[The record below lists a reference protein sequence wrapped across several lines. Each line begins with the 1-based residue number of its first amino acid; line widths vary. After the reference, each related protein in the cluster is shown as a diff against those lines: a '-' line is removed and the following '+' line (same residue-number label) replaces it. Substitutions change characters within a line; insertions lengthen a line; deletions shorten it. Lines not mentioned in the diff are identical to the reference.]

1 MAGQYWDRYWAARRS
16 RRRFLGG
23 AATLSAGAAGLA
35 LVGCGDDD
43 DDEPSATNTPSGGE
57 SPTAAAS
64 ETAAA
69 SPTPSDPYANAK
81 RGGIYKLDATGD
93 PASIDPY
100 GSTSFTAKGVASYAY
115 SRLFKYNAAPGVAKA
130 DLRPTGDLAESFESN
145 PDGTVWTITLR
156 DNINFHDLA
165 PVSGRAITADDIQFS
180 WSRMT
185 DEAQPNRA
193 NVAFVDKLETPDD
206 KTIIVTLKAPNAA
219 FLDVFT
225 DANNF
230 WVMPTEAEGGFD
242 PTTTMIGSGPW
253 VFDSYQASSQY
264 SFNRN
269 PAWHFDGFPLMDRVE
284 VSIITEYANRLAQ
297 FQAGNTHVSGIA
309 ADDIVNVKNSF
320 PDVQLY
326 GEVSQLLSFFFMDP
340 NPDSPWNKDPR
351 VRQAISMAI
360 DRGTLLDFA
369 YNVSTLKAAGLNVS
383 ERWNNLIP
391 AGNERFWLDPL
402 SDAQGESKKYFEYNP
417 DEAAALLSAAGF
429 PEISTTYQ
437 YTPVRYGSVFDS
449 VAEAHIEMLE
459 AVGFNLTVDPQDYNS
474 IYFPN
479 TFQGNFTGIAF
490 GLETPFP
497 EASGYPNRMFRDNPL
512 NHSRIITPEMTE
524 LADKQQT
531 TLDPEERIEVFHEIQ
546 RKNAENMYYIPN
558 NVGAGTG
565 WTGYQGFVKNIE
577 TQTVPGSYAG
587 PTEETAFVW
596 LDL

>member
-16 RRRFLGG
+16 RRGFLGG

-43 DDEPSATNTPSGGE
+43 DDDDTPSATNTPSGGLATNT
-57 SPTAAAS
+57 PAPDAT
-64 ETAAA
+64 
-69 SPTPSDPYANAK
+69 PTPDDPYAGAK
-81 RGGIYKLDATGD
+81 RGGVYKLDATGD

-100 GSTSFTAKGVASYAY
+100 GSTSFTAKGVASYVY

-130 DLRPTGDLAESFESN
+130 DLRPEGDLALSSESN
-145 PDGTVWTITLR
+145 PDGTVWSITLR

-165 PVSGRAITADDIQFS
+165 PVSGRAVTADDIQFS
-180 WSRMT
+180 WGRMT
-185 DEAQPNRA
+185 EEAQPNRA

-206 KTIIVTLKAPNAA
+206 KTIVITLKAPNAA

-230 WVMPTEAEGGFD
+230 WVMPTEADGGFD

-253 VFDSYQASSQY
+253 VFDSYQASSSY
-264 SFNRN
+264 SFDRN

-284 VSIITEYANRLAQ
+284 VAIITEYASRLAQ
-297 FQAGNTHVSGIA
+297 FQAGNTYVSGIA

-369 YNVSTLKAAGLNVS
+369 YNISTLKAAGLNVS

-402 SDAQGESKKYFEYNP
+402 SSAQGPSSAFFEYNP
-417 DEAAALLSAAGF
+417 DESKALLAAAGF

-449 VAEAHIEMLE
+449 TAEAHIEMLN
-459 AVGFNLTVDPQDYNS
+459 AVGINVTVDPQDYNS

-512 NHSRIITPEMTE
+512 NHSRIITPEMTA

-558 NVGAGTG
+558 NIGAGTG

-577 TQTVPGSYAG
+577 TQTVPGSYGG

>member
-43 DDEPSATNTPSGGE
+43 DDEPDATNTPSGSE
-57 SPTAAAS
+57 SPTAAGSA
-64 ETAAA
+64 TAEA

-81 RGGIYKLDATGD
+81 RGGVYKLDATGD

-100 GSTSFTAKGVASYAY
+100 GSTSFTTKGVSSYVY
-115 SRLFKYNAAPGVAKA
+115 SRLFKYNAGPAVAKA
-130 DLRPTGDLAESFESN
+130 DLRPEGDLAATSEAN
-145 PDGTVWTITLR
+145 PDGTVWTIKLR

-185 DEAQPNRA
+185 DEAQPNRT
-193 NVAFVDKLETPDD
+193 NVAFVDKMETPDD
-206 KTIIVTLKAPNAA
+206 KTIIFTLKAPNAA

-253 VFDSYQASSQY
+253 VFDSYQASSSY
-264 SFNRN
+264 SFNKN

-284 VSIITEYANRLAQ
+284 VAIITEYASRLAQ
-297 FQAGNTHVSGIA
+297 FQAGNTYVSGIA

-391 AGNERFWLDPL
+391 AGNERFSLDPL
-402 SDAQGESKKYFEYNP
+402 SAEQGESSKYFEFNP
-417 DEAAALLSAAGF
+417 DEARALLSAAGF
-429 PEISTTYQ
+429 PNISTTYQ

-449 VAEAHIEMLE
+449 VAEAHIEMLQD
-459 AVGFNLTVDPQDYNS
+459 VGFQLSVDPQDYNS

-497 EASGYPNRMFRDNPL
+497 EAGSYPNRMFKDNPL
-512 NHSRIITPEMTE
+512 NHSRILVPEMQE
-524 LADKQQT
+524 LADKQQA
-531 TLDPEERIEVFHEIQ
+531 TLDFEERREVFYEIQ
-546 RKNAENMYYIPN
+546 RKNAENIYYIPN

-577 TQTVPGSYAG
+577 TQTIPGSYAG

>member
-43 DDEPSATNTPSGGE
+43 DDEPATNTPSGGQSPTGAAG
-57 SPTAAAS
+57 SPTA
-64 ETAAA
+64 EA
-69 SPTPSDPYANAK
+69 SPTPADPYANAK
-81 RGGIYKLDATGD
+81 RGGVYKLDATGD

-100 GSTSFTAKGVASYAY
+100 GSTSFTTKGVASYVY

-130 DLRPTGDLAESFESN
+130 DLRPTGDLAESSESN
-145 PDGTVWTITLR
+145 PDGTVWTIKLR
-156 DNINFHDLA
+156 ENIKFHDKA
-165 PVSGRAITADDIQFS
+165 PVSGRAVTTDDILYS
-180 WSRMT
+180 WGRMT
-185 DEAQPNRA
+185 EEAQPNRA
-193 NVAFVDKLETPDD
+193 NVAFVDKLEAPDAN
-206 KTIIVTLKAPNAA
+206 TLVFTLKAPNAA
-219 FLDVFT
+219 FLDVFA

-230 WVMPTEAEGGFD
+230 WVMPTESDGGFD

-253 VFDSYQASSQY
+253 VFDSYQASSSY
-264 SFNRN
+264 SFDKN

-284 VSIITEYANRLAQ
+284 VAIITEYASRLAQ

-351 VRQAISMAI
+351 VRLAISMAI

-369 YNVSTLKAAGLNVS
+369 YNISTLKAAGLNVS

-391 AGNERFWLDPL
+391 AGNARFSLDPL
-402 SDAQGESKKYFEYNP
+402 SAEQGESSKYFEYNP
-417 DEAAALLSAAGF
+417 DESKALLSAAGF
-429 PEISTTYQ
+429 PSISTTYQ

-449 VAEAHIEMLE
+449 VAEAHIEMLN
-459 AVGFNLTVDPQDYNS
+459 AIGIQTTVDPQDYNS

-497 EASGYPNRMFRDNPL
+497 EASGYPNRMFKENPL
-512 NHSRIITPEMTE
+512 NHSRILVPEMTA
-524 LADKQQT
+524 LAEKQQV
-531 TLDPEERIEVFHEIQ
+531 TLDPEERREVFYEIQ

-565 WTGYQGFVKNIE
+565 WTGYQGIVKNIE
-577 TQTVPGSYAG
+577 TQTVPGSYGG
-587 PTEETAFVW
+587 PTEETPFVW
-596 LDL
+596 LDV